1 SLFDAQGNLLVQSDG
16 QALGRPDP
24 LIDQHLAAG
33 TAYLEVQGLTGSGT
47 FSLTT
52 SLTPSSDPSQTLPLP
67 PNFQEGNYAP
77 LAVGDFN
84 HDGIPDLVA
93 TDGVPL
99 GTGDGTFQAPDPAA
113 ALVDPT
119 QSPSAIAVGDFN
131 GDHNLDIATT
141 LAGTDGI
148 SISLGNGDGT
158 FQAPTTVAL
167 PPGSAPDAI
176 VAGDFNSDGHLDLA
190 VADAGTGDVTV
201 LLGSGDGTFQPQA
214 PISVGQGPVAIAA
227 ADLEHDGRLDLA
239 VADINSGDVTVL

>member
-1 SLFDAQGNLLVQSDG
+1 ADSASLGLRLSLFDGQGNLLVQSDG
-16 QALGRPDP
+16 QAIGRPDP

-33 TAYLEVQGLTGSGT
+33 TAYLEVRGLTGAGT

-52 SLTPSSDPSQTLPLP
+52 SLTPASAPSTTLPLP

-93 TDGVPL
+93 TDGVHL

-119 QSPSAIAVGDFN
+119 QSPSSTAAGDSN
-131 GDHNLDIATT
+131 GDHTLDVAGP
-141 LAGTDGI
+141 LAGTD
-148 SISLGNGDGT
+148 SIAASLGNGDGT
-158 FQAPTTVAL
+158 SQAPTTAAL
-167 PPGSAPDAI
+167 PAGSAPDAI

-190 VADAGTGDVTV
+190 VADAGTG
-201 LLGSGDGTFQPQA
+201 
-214 PISVGQGPVAIAA
+214 
-227 ADLEHDGRLDLA
+227 
-239 VADINSGDVTVL
+239 